1 MVYHLWR
8 TTKMKD
14 YNASEL
20 GLIVESLK
28 HFQLKKGT
36 DIILYQELE
45 YVIYKT
51 NQKIKILTKKDI

>member
-1 MVYHLWR
+1 
-8 TTKMKD
+8 MKD

-28 HFQLKKGT
+28 HSQLKKGT
-36 DIILYQELE
+36 DIIKYQELE

>member
-1 MVYHLWR
+1 MK
-8 TTKMKD
+8 TQKTFCNKD

-36 DIILYQELE
+36 DNILYQELE

>member
-1 MVYHLWR
+1 
-8 TTKMKD
+8 MKD

-36 DIILYQELE
+36 F
-45 YVIYKT
+45 KSF
-51 NQKIKILTKKDI
+51 